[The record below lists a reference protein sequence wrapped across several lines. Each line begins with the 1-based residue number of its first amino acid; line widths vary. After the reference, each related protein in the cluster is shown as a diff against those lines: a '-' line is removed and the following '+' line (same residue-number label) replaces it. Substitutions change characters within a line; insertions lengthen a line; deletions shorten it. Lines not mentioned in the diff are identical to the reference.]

1 MLPGTWDLIMDMT
14 CERPLSLSHLF
25 WSRAWPVTSQTYG
38 LSSES
43 QGLRK
48 RLRNEQK
55 GDSAG
60 QQPGEAGIC
69 SADLFSPSAL
79 SPGGLVNTLPPWR
92 RPWWSLSLPFLSEF
106 LISAAILQTAATA
119 WVHPALLSC
128 SPSLDSY
135 IWKYDVALL
144 FQVGLH
150 WWLRQ

>member
-1 MLPGTWDLIMDMT
+1 M
-14 CERPLSLSHLF
+14 
-25 WSRAWPVTSQTYG
+25 TSQTYG

-79 SPGGLVNTLPPWR
+79 SPGGLVNTLPP
-92 RPWWSLSLPFLSEF
+92 
-106 LISAAILQTAATA
+106 
-119 WVHPALLSC
+119 
-128 SPSLDSY
+128 
-135 IWKYDVALL
+135 
-144 FQVGLH
+144 
-150 WWLRQ
+150 